1 MCSRL
6 QRVGTETSAEKAM
19 IVMCVQTCRLLPVF
33 RLFALYLFLLSL
45 MLPPV
50 SGAAAWVLLD
60 MSEHGEP
67 AVMIGSSYHALASD
81 ANQHSDRTDKS
92 VSTSHQ
98 HETQDDR
105 HNDQD
110 CDSECFSCANQ
121 CFSPALLGH
130 RCESSSKNRAYAS
143 FLFHPLA
150 RFISLPLRPPI
161 CV

>member
-1 MCSRL
+1 M
-6 QRVGTETSAEKAM
+6 
-19 IVMCVQTCRLLPVF
+19 F
-33 RLFALYLFLLSL
+33 RLVALYLFLFSL
-45 MLPPV
+45 MLPTV
-50 SGAAAWVLLD
+50 SGAATWALLD

-67 AVMIGSSYHALASD
+67 AVMIGSGYHALASD

-130 RCESSSKNRAYAS
+130 LCERSSKNRAYAP
-143 FLFHPLA
+143 LQFHPLA
-150 RFISLPLRPPI
+150 RFINQPLRPPI